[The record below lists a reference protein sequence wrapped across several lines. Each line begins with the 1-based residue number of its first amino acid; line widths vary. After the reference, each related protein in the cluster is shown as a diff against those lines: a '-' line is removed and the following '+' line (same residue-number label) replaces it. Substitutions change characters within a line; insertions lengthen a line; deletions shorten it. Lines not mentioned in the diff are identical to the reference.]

1 MKKTRGHVDHP
12 RQLQEILDI
21 VRELYDEKSNDTV
34 ESEMI
39 QEKKSKLMQMKTVLE
54 MHDFSGINRKVQL
67 KKGVSSKASAETES
81 EAEDGGNY
89 LFVCLGLPNYQS
101 SCHICRCR
109 TPEALILNHF

>member
-1 MKKTRGHVDHP
+1 MKKTGGHVDHS

-81 EAEDGGNY
+81 EAEDGGKY
-89 LFVCLGLPNYQS
+89 IFFLG
-101 SCHICRCR
+101 
-109 TPEALILNHF
+109 TVFLIIL

>member
-1 MKKTRGHVDHP
+1 MLKKGNVKLKKP

-39 QEKKSKLMQMKTVLE
+39 QEKKSKLMQIKTVLE

-81 EAEDGGNY
+81 EAEDGGKY
-89 LFVCLGLPNYQS
+89 LFICLLLYIDSLFINRSY
-101 SCHICRCR
+101 RM
-109 TPEALILNHF
+109 LHF